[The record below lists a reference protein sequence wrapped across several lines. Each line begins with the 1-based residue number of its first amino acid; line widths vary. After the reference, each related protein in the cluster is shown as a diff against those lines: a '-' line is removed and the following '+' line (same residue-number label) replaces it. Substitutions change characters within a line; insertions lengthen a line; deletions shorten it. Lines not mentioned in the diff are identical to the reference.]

1 MSPCGRVLSSTT
13 ICSQMTSNS
22 SQLGI
27 SALFA
32 SASMAPLLRL
42 FMLDPERE
50 YYQRELQRLTSV
62 HLRQLQ
68 RDLARLEQSG
78 LVESRSHGNRT
89 YYRAAASHPAFAD
102 MRGLV
107 LKTVGLGDV
116 VRDALRSAEV
126 AIDVAFIFGSF
137 AAGDAAAGSDV
148 DLLVVGSVSRRDL
161 AVAVNAAAAELGRE
175 LNPVIFTCPEF
186 AERWRADDHFVSTV
200 LAGPRIWLIGDDTT
214 LAALA

>member
-1 MSPCGRVLSSTT
+1 
-13 ICSQMTSNS
+13 
-22 SQLGI
+22 
-27 SALFA
+27 
-32 SASMAPLLRL
+32 MAPLLRL

-50 YYQRELQRLTSV
+50 FYQRELQRLTEA

-68 RDLARLEQSG
+68 RDLVRLEQSG

-116 VRDALRSAEV
+116 VRDALLSV
-126 AIDVAFIFGSF
+126 AVSIDVAFVFGSL
-137 AAGDAAAGSDV
+137 AAGDAMGRSDV
-148 DLLVVGSVSRRDL
+148 DLFVVGSVSRRDL
-161 AVAVNAAAAELGRE
+161 AVALDSVGTELGRE
-175 LNPVIFTCPEF
+175 LNPVIFTRAEF
-186 AERWRADDHFVSTV
+186 AERRRAGDHFVSMV
-200 LAGPRIWLIGDDTT
+200 LAGPRIWLIGDEAA

>member
-1 MSPCGRVLSSTT
+1 MNVNVTAPSSPCPVECSCCILGVMSPCTTAVSSAT
-13 ICSQMTSNS
+13 ICSQMTANS
-22 SQLGI
+22 SQQGI

-50 YYQRELQRLTSV
+50 FYQRELQRLTSV

-89 YYRAAASHPAFAD
+89 YYWAAASHPAFAD

-116 VRDALRSAEV
+116 VRDALRSVEV

-148 DLLVVGSVSRRDL
+148 
-161 AVAVNAAAAELGRE
+161 
-175 LNPVIFTCPEF
+175 
-186 AERWRADDHFVSTV
+186 
-200 LAGPRIWLIGDDTT
+200 
-214 LAALA
+214 